1 MGVSDIRT
9 VELTTAPIPSHS
21 LKLNNPL
28 QITKSNK
35 VTGVVSTSP
44 VTL

>member
-1 MGVSDIRT
+1 MGALDIRA

-28 QITKSNK
+28 QITKPIK
-35 VTGVVSTSP
+35 LLVLLVRHQ
-44 VTL
+44 